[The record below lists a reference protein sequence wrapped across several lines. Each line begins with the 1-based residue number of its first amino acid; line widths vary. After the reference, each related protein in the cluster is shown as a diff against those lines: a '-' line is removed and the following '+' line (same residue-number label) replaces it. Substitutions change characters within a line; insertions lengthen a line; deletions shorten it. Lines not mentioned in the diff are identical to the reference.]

1 MARVGLG
8 CMRFST
14 DEDRDE
20 ERALSAITAA
30 LGAGA
35 TWFDT
40 ARVYGSG
47 ADELG
52 HNERLLARAIG
63 ASPNV
68 RVVTKCGMARPG
80 GRWEPDG
87 RASAILASAR
97 ASTADLGRPPDL
109 LLLHAPDPRMPLA
122 TSVRALVRAKERGLA
137 LAVGLSNVNRRQLET
152 LGGVDIAAV
161 QVSLG
166 AFDDAPARGGLI
178 AWCKERG
185 IAVQAHSPLGGP
197 KRARR
202 LAFDTVLRAVASRH
216 GVTPAEI
223 VLAYLLAVSENIVPI
238 VGARRPETAA
248 GAIAASNIVL
258 DERDLDELD
267 ARFPGLAMARRPMR
281 PISPSTANAE
291 VVIVMGVAGSGKT
304 RLAQAYVE
312 RGYERLNRDTVG
324 GTLAGIA
331 RRLEERLAAGAR
343 RIVLDNTYIT
353 RTARSEVVRVASASG
368 ATVACIHVDTPAHET
383 HVNLTTRMLD
393 RHGELLGGA
402 ALKTC
407 AKNDPGLFT
416 PNVVARMHREL
427 EPPSEDEG
435 FAFVEIAPFVREHSD
450 GHGGIALP
458 IELLVASSAGQ
469 RELAS
474 NARAEALLSR
484 LSPSAPILL
493 FGWLPDA
500 DDAFR
505 ERAFELAGAVISDR
519 VVEIGLCAHGAG
531 PPECWCRPPLPGLWL
546 AFARRH
552 RIDPRRSAF
561 VTTTRAHE
569 TMARALGIATITASG
584 NHS

>member
-20 ERALSAITAA
+20 TRALSTITAA
-30 LGAGA
+30 LEAGA

-40 ARVYGSG
+40 ARAYGLG

-52 HNERLLARAIG
+52 HNECLLARALG
-63 ASPNV
+63 SSPDV

-87 RASAILASAR
+87 RSSAILASAR
-97 ASTADLGRPPDL
+97 ASTAELGRAPDL
-109 LLLHAPDPRMPLA
+109 LLLHAPDPRVPLA

-137 LAVGLSNVNRRQLET
+137 LAIGLSNVNRRQLET
-152 LGGVDIAAV
+152 LGSVDIAAV
-161 QVSLG
+161 QVALG

-197 KRARR
+197 KRGRR
-202 LAFDTVLRAVASRH
+202 LASDTVLRAVASRH
-216 GVTPAEI
+216 GATPAQI

-248 GAIAASNIVL
+248 SAIAASDIVL
-258 DERDLDELD
+258 DERDLEELD
-267 ARFPGLAMARRPMR
+267 ARFPGLAMARRPVR
-281 PISPSTANAE
+281 PTSPSTANAE
-291 VVIVMGVAGSGKT
+291 VVVVMGVAGSGKT
-304 RLAQAYVE
+304 RLAQAYAE

-343 RIVLDNTYIT
+343 RIVLDNTYVT
-353 RTARSEVVRVASASG
+353 RTARSEVVRVASESG
-368 ATVACIHVDTPAHET
+368 AAVTCIHVDTPAHEA
-383 HVNLTTRMLD
+383 HVNLALRMLE

-402 ALKTC
+402 ALRAC
-407 AKNDPGLFT
+407 SKNDPGLFT

-427 EPPSEDEG
+427 EPPSVDEG
-435 FAFVEIAPFVREHSD
+435 FASVEIAPFVREHSD
-450 GHGGIALP
+450 GHAGIALP

-469 RELAS
+469 PELTR
-474 NARAEALLSR
+474 NARIEALLSR
-484 LSPSAPILL
+484 LPPSAPTLL

-500 DDAFR
+500 EGAFR
-505 ERAFELAGAVISDR
+505 ERALELAGAVFWDR

-552 RIDPRRSAF
+552 RIDPRQSVF

-569 TMARALGIATITASG
+569 TMARALGIATMTTSG